1 MWISRWLTFAGIQL
15 GASGDQMGGSS
26 GEDSDEVAR
35 MCLVLIEMRVKESI
49 EDDFSSV
56 KLDSWVLY
64 SESQSTVKH
73 FSISL
78 EAVSA

>member
-49 EDDFSSV
+49 EDDFPVSSWTPGFCIQRARA
-56 KLDSWVLY
+56 L
-64 SESQSTVKH
+64 
-73 FSISL
+73 
-78 EAVSA
+78 